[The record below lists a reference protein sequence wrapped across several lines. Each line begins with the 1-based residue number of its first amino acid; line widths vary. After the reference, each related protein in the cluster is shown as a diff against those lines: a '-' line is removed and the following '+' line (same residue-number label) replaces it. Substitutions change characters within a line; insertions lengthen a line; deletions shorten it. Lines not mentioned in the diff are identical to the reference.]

1 MVIITNQEG
10 VQALF
15 FIIDGKDGVILQG
28 NDMMMLLWKVEQAF
42 ICHSQS
48 SIRTCMIHP
57 YNWDSTW
64 GLNTCLPV
72 FENLRWYIIEKPML

>member
-28 NDMMMLLWKVEQAF
+28 NDMMMLL
-42 ICHSQS
+42 
-48 SIRTCMIHP
+48 
-57 YNWDSTW
+57 
-64 GLNTCLPV
+64 
-72 FENLRWYIIEKPML
+72 